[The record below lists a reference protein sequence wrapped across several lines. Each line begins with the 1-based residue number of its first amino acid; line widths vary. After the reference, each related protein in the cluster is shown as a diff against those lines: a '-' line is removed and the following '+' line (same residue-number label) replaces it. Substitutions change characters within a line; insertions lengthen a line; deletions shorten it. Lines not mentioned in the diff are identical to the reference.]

1 MTRQLWIDAL
11 KGIGISAVVVA
22 HVTYN
27 PLLMKTIFMFHMPLF
42 FLLGGW
48 LHNVKVAPA
57 PYLKA
62 KAFALLVPYLCFLVL
77 LWPLELL
84 VSYPDQVW
92 NGAWIWHDLL
102 TPMLLGGPL
111 LTGFASVFWFVTCYF
126 LTQQLMHFLLRRHT
140 LRRCAAICAAM
151 LLMAYLHAW
160 LLPQWWL
167 PWSADAVLIAAP
179 LYLIGYWARSSRPL
193 PVAAA
198 LAVAFSVA
206 LAAAALNV
214 FGVKNTL
221 DLKNVDYG
229 MPVVTLVSALACVA
243 LMAALARRVQ
253 ANMIGR
259 ALAALGGASMTI
271 MFLHQFVQLMMA
283 KKFGIEQAPPRIA
296 AALLLCYLA
305 HRLLTKSPLMARF
318 FLGIRPKA
326 RSGARPVASPEK
338 IQG

>member
-1 MTRQLWIDAL
+1 MTRQVWIDAL
-11 KGIGISAVVVA
+11 KGMGISVVVVG

-42 FLLGGW
+42 FVLGGW
-48 LHNVKVAPA
+48 LHNAKVAPA
-57 PYLKA
+57 HYLKT
-62 KAFALLVPYLCFLVL
+62 KALTLLVPYLSFLVL

-84 VSYPDQVW
+84 VSYPGQVW
-92 NGAWIWHDLL
+92 DGAWIWHDLL
-102 TPMLLGGPL
+102 TPLLLGGPL

-126 LTQQLMHFLLRRHT
+126 LTQQLMHFLLRRYT
-140 LRRCAAICAAM
+140 LRRCGAICAAL

-179 LYLIGYWARSSRPL
+179 LYLVGYWARDSRSMPM
-193 PVAAA
+193 
-198 LAVAFSVA
+198 AVAFAVA
-206 LAAAALNV
+206 LAAVALNV

-229 MPVVTLVSALACVA
+229 MPVLTLLGSLACVA

-253 ANMIGR
+253 ANMVGR
-259 ALAALGGASMTI
+259 VFAALGGASMTI

-283 KKFGIEQAPPRIA
+283 KKFGIEQAIPRIA
-296 AALLLCYLA
+296 VALLLCYLA
-305 HRLLTKSPLMARF
+305 HRWIKQSPLLARF
-318 FLGIRPKA
+318 FLGV
-326 RSGARPVASPEK
+326 RSRARPAALPEK